1 MQFSHNYDAVVVG
14 LVGQISDQSSPINRT
29 TVMQPLAVSS
39 YIILPFEDQ
48 EDRIRLCD
56 LLEKIDH

>member
-39 YIILPFEDQ
+39 YIILPFEDE
-48 EDRIRLCD
+48 EDRFRLSS
-56 LLEKIDH
+56 LLEKIDY